1 MTSKGHPG
9 KTEWAGKKHIQ
20 TCPSFDQHSSIGSY
34 RPQEKIQISS
44 HVCQALHE
52 VVSAHLS
59 HSSPFSTQFLF
70 LGVWTSLLSFMSLEW
85 DISHSLRPQLHQ
97 EASVVR
103 VTAHRR
109 TPERCWAVR
118 AEQPGEHLAGGEW
131 EGVGGRRAEVKWVV
145 AITEGFVDSSEAI
158 TKNELGARSR
168 LLVWL
173 RILLVSGE

>member
-1 MTSKGHPG
+1 MTSKVHPG
-9 KTEWAGKKHIQ
+9 KTEWAGKSIFKHVLPLAN
-20 TCPSFDQHSSIGSY
+20 TL
-34 RPQEKIQISS
+34 PQVPIALKKKIQISL

-52 VVSAHLS
+52 VVFAHLS

-70 LGVWTSLLSFMSLEW
+70 LGVWTSLLSLEW

-109 TPERCWAVR
+109 TRTPERSWAVR
-118 AEQPGEHLAGGEW
+118 AEQRGEHLAGGEW

-168 LLVWL
+168 FLVWL